1 MDRIENRL
9 LLLLLLWA
17 LALVQRVICIYRVGA
32 ELFGGV
38 RGLSELMSC
47 SVTSLTIPGGV
58 SRPSLFV
65 LLESFSLSLSL
76 FLLKQQV

>member
-58 SRPSLFV
+58 SRPSLS
-65 LLESFSLSLSL
+65 LSSFSLNRSLYL
-76 FLLKQQV
+76 FLSFF